1 MSEAQPPAGSAVAG
15 PMAEPVAAAPSRNR
29 TRAAMLGAAVLL
41 AVTGLLTV
49 SGFLSYERGRRE
61 VAADATLLT
70 ESVAESTARQI
81 EAADLL
87 LDRAR
92 QLAGETNWSDQ
103 NDRARTAAEL
113 RRIAGLLTIVSR
125 VIVWDEFGRA
135 LASSTQEPLSNASAA
150 DRSYF
155 QAHRDADRG
164 LYISEPL
171 VGRIDGS
178 NLLALS
184 RRVSKPDGSFGGVV
198 SLAIAPG
205 SLIGRIAV
213 PQSGSGL
220 AVRWQNEESP
230 EAGAAA
236 RTDEAVVLRPVGR
249 FPILIRTDI
258 SESAVRDQWAARSLP
273 LLSLGFLAVFAAAGG
288 GWLLIRRSLAQDAY
302 RSALAGLTGRLR
314 HVNAELEARVVERTA
329 ALSAAVA
336 QRDLLMKEV
345 NHRLKNSLQLAC
357 ALVQMQGQT
366 VQEPEV
372 RQQLADTVSRL
383 QAIARV
389 HDQLYR
395 TEDVRRVEAGSY
407 LRSLCADLEQS
418 ALASQ
423 RFWRILVEAQPIDMA
438 TDQAVPLGLM
448 VNELVTNALKHA
460 QPTIAAEHGWTVEV
474 SLTQHPDG
482 FVALSVRDHGPG
494 LPPDAL
500 QQHRGSLG
508 MKLLN
513 GLTRQLNAKLT
524 VQNAG
529 PGARFV
535 VRFRPVAPA

>member
-1 MSEAQPPAGSAVAG
+1 
-15 PMAEPVAAAPSRNR
+15 
-29 TRAAMLGAAVLL
+29 MLGAAVLL
-41 AVTGLLTV
+41 AVAGLLAI
-49 SGFLSYERGRRE
+49 SGLISYEHGRRE
-61 VAADATLLT
+61 VIAEATLLT
-70 ESVAESTARQI
+70 ESVAENTARQI

-92 QLAGETNWSDQ
+92 QLASATDWSDAGR
-103 NDRARTAAEL
+103 RAAAADEL
-113 RRIAGLLTIVSR
+113 RRLAGLLSAAGR
-125 VIVWDEFGRA
+125 LIVWDEDGRPIV
-135 LASSTQEPLSNASAA
+135 ASTAESLSAASAA

-155 QAHRDADRG
+155 QIHRDADRG
-164 LYISEPL
+164 LFVSEPL

-178 NLLALS
+178 TILALS
-184 RRVSKPDGSFGGVV
+184 RRVSRDDGGFAGVV
-198 SLAIAPG
+198 SLSMAPG
-205 SLIGRIAV
+205 SLIGRIAA
-213 PQSGSGL
+213 SRSDREFS
-220 AVRWQNEESP
+220 VRWQTAGQREKPESANGTSAS
-230 EAGAAA
+230 EIAI
-236 RTDEAVVLRPVGR
+236 VRPVGR
-249 FPILIRTDI
+249 YPIVIRTEVT
-258 SESAVRDQWAARSLP
+258 ESTVRDRWASRSLP
-273 LLSLGFLAVFAAAGG
+273 LLSLGLLAVVAAAGS
-288 GWLLIRRSLAQDAY
+288 GWLLIRRSAAQDAY
-302 RSALAGLTGRLR
+302 RAALAGLTGRLR
-314 HVNAELEARVVERTA
+314 HVNAELEARVAERTA

-336 QRDLLMKEV
+336 QRDLLMREV

-366 VQEPEV
+366 VQTPEV

-418 ALASQ
+418 TLASQ
-423 RFWRILVEAQPIDMA
+423 RFWRIVVEAQPIDLP

-460 QPTIAAEHGWTVEV
+460 HPTVKAEQGWTVEV
-474 SLTQHPDG
+474 SLLRHEDG
-482 FVALSVRDHGPG
+482 SVSLSVRDHGPG
-494 LPPDAL
+494 LPADAL

-524 VQNAG
+524 VEDAA
-529 PGARFV
+529 PGSRFV
-535 VRFRPVAPA
+535 VRFRPAPLA